1 MSPRTHNNYSQQNRW
16 KYKEFFITFILFL
29 PLPTLLELQLSVT
42 LLPTILLR
50 FPSSPV
56 LAYLNFL
63 WPASVTDTFLASWQ
77 RLSDHGNSTI
87 KLCFGQC
94 VSSAHTSQF
103 EIREES
109 TLSSDVEKID
119 VANLHLYR
127 PLKTL
132 LTTTENT
139 ITYHNALCFS
149 LQNFA

>member
-1 MSPRTHNNYSQQNRW
+1 MQSHATETIKYYDFIPFFDFQYEKIIFNCQPSHFSPCSAVPDL
-16 KYKEFFITFILFL
+16 LF
-29 PLPTLLELQLSVT
+29 
-42 LLPTILLR
+42 
-50 FPSSPV
+50 SSASPPPPV

-132 LTTTENT
+132 LTTIENT